1 MVSTSDVKA
10 LIAEGEGQRLE
21 FKRSKILSDTV
32 QLAIEL
38 TAFANADG
46 GVILIGVN
54 DDGTLERMMARRGHQ
69 ELIMNV
75 ASDRCDPP
83 VRPLF
88 EQKPIDGNLVYVIQI
103 QKSSALHGVKFHGGT
118 AFYLRVGSTVRSLH
132 PSEVAG
138 RSGLIESHEAT
149 PSPDFQSSFSSVL
162 DSLVNSLQQNGS
174 FEQTHHLMNEVVRLL
189 KERIEAW
196 DEPSTVYSTNE
207 LFTRLYALSERE
219 APELYVIFKDLF
231 GRAYRER
238 KQLLEAMIWTVKRIM
253 MESWAP
259 EHNVEKAERAC
270 KLLLRLGVDFF
281 HQDLSVTE
289 LCASAID
296 DLASD
301 MFEPEILSKEI
312 LLAAYAY
319 GETQER
325 STEKELAFV
334 NQLVDWITVN
344 DEYAWDALY
353 KSYFIDSM
361 GFAFAEKETYGIDLR
376 DITLHF
382 LHSSINKNINQQIQ
396 GFVDFLETQVKNGEN
411 DYSFAAEE
419 LLQMIMAYES
429 VRPDIARDIEKRIFR
444 SNTETQA
451 VFIRLIDSSRILT
464 KIYKGTDMITTF
476 DEMMTFLETNSDFEN
491 VSLGVTAFG
500 VTIIYFRRPLTES
513 EMQRVKDLATTYDIG
528 EDLELDRDQLLFE
541 VDRLVYKDGQHN
553 MRKLLDFLK
562 DLSSI
567 TMVRSVATGINF
579 DLRRSSE

>member
-1 MVSTSDVKA
+1 LVSISDVKA
-10 LIAEGEGQRLE
+10 KIAEGEGQRLE
-21 FKRSKILSDTV
+21 FKRSEILSNTI

-46 GVILIGVN
+46 GMILIGVK
-54 DDGTLERMMARRGHQ
+54 DDGTFERMMARRGHQ

-75 ASDRCDPP
+75 ASDRCVPP

-88 EQKPIDGNLVYVIQI
+88 EQKLIDGNLVYVIQV
-103 QKSSALHGVKFHGGT
+103 QKGSTLHGVKFRGGT
-118 AFYLRVGSTVRSLH
+118 AFYIRVGSTVRSLH
-132 PSEVAG
+132 PTEVAG
-138 RSGLIESHEAT
+138 KSGLVESPKAT
-149 PSPDFQSSFSSVL
+149 NNPEFESSFSSVL
-162 DSLVNSLQQNGS
+162 DSLVNSLQQND
-174 FEQTHHLMNEVVRLL
+174 FEQAHHLTNEVVKLL

-196 DEPSTVYSTNE
+196 DEPSTAYGTREV
-207 LFTRLYALSERE
+207 FTRLYALSERE

-231 GRAYRER
+231 GLAYRER
-238 KQLLEAMIWTVKRIM
+238 KQLLEAMTWTIKKIM
-253 MESWAP
+253 MDSWAP
-259 EHNVEKAERAC
+259 EHNVEKAERAS

-319 GETQER
+319 GETQAR

-334 NQLVDWITVN
+334 DQLVDSIRVN

-353 KSYFIDSM
+353 KSYFIDSL
-361 GFAFAEKETYGIDLR
+361 GLAFAEKENYGIDLR
-376 DITLHF
+376 DITVRF
-382 LHSSINKNINQQIQ
+382 LYSSINKNINQQIQ
-396 GFVDFLETQVKNGEN
+396 GFVDFLESEVKNKEH
-411 DYSFAAEE
+411 DYSFDAEE
-419 LLQMIMAYES
+419 LVQMIMAYES
-429 VRPDIARDIEKRIFR
+429 VRPDIAREIEKRILG
-444 SNTETQA
+444 SDTDTQGI
-451 VFIRLIDSSRILT
+451 FIRLIDSSTVLT

-476 DEMMTFLETNSDFEN
+476 DELMTFLETNSDFEN

-513 EMQRVKDLATTYDIG
+513 EMQRVKDLASTYDIG
-528 EDLELDRDQLLFE
+528 EELELDRDQLLFE
-541 VDRLVYKDGQHN
+541 VDRLVYKDGRHN
-553 MRKLLDFLK
+553 MRKLLDFLR

-567 TMVRSVATGINF
+567 AMVRSVATGINF
-579 DLRRSSE
+579 DLRSSPE